1 MRTLKKTLC
10 LVLCLVMMAGL
21 CVIGANAAYT
31 DENEIQYK
39 EAVGVLSMIKVI
51 EGYPTG
57 DYKPT
62 ATLNRAEAAAIMT
75 RLLAVKEE
83 GPKTSSFTDMAGYDW
98 AQPYVAYCE
107 AAGIIAG
114 VGGGKFAPAAKLTT
128 AQFAKM
134 LLCALGFDADRE
146 GLVGPSWEIN
156 TVKLVNTIDLA
167 DALEVITW
175 AEDEYIT
182 REQAA
187 QMAFNTLVTPMV
199 EYDANGVYF
208 LKDGTP
214 TNPRNQITNNAYSF
228 VSNGSVAVWNN
239 RLMDFCEYNFP
250 TLKVKADEDEFGL
263 PCRFWFFGKDAQDYK
278 YTDAK
283 LGYKAIDYSAV
294 LRVYAED
301 AAEITGKQLFKDTAS
316 DGNSASLDLYVNG
329 EYQGTVAAK
338 KTDKDYILFDL
349 GLAGATTYLLD
360 AEYNDGIG
368 DTLIVK
374 APFLAKVTG
383 VTEGEDRSISIEAYV
398 DGGKRTAASFETE
411 DFERGDYILVYVK
424 GFKSTF
430 KADDVIEAELAETAG
445 GTLTKINL
453 VEGYAS
459 SAVTLDGVRYP
470 AGSPMLAQL
479 GPVVGSPV
487 YCDKELYVLRTGY
500 TAFLSNG
507 YVIGIVGDAVVFSD
521 CVYLVKGDVPA
532 TPKAL
537 STMATDALLDYTSD
551 AGYLG
556 AFVNFDAELKE
567 GIIPLA
573 KGPIKENTKEA
584 TWYKSAA
591 LKTLDGKYLPGKVA
605 ITTLKPTVP
614 ALGDPSGYVVTND
627 ATIFILRTK
636 TDKFERYEGIKNVP
650 TYTKLDTKTL
660 PDGSAVYADAI
671 VNNGFAVAVYIDLRG
686 INPDT
691 PAAAAEAPIY
701 VISKALTKEV
711 DGAFDVFTYNVIKDG
726 KKATLKSL
734 VDGIEPGL
742 YTPYYDKDGR
752 ITKVEKFDAMA
763 FTGDVD
769 FMENTVKLG
778 GVKEDGTPYSM
789 AYAVLPDAK
798 CFIITGDLIADPDVK
813 VTEGT
818 PTTLTYN
825 KGTVY
830 MLFDKAGKVSEL
842 YFIPDTT
849 T

>member
-10 LVLCLVMMAGL
+10 LVLCLAMMVGL
-21 CVIGANAAYT
+21 CVIGTSAAYT
-31 DENEIQYK
+31 DESEITYK
-39 EAVGVLSMIKVI
+39 EAVGVLSMLKVL
-51 EGYPTG
+51 EGYPAG

-75 RLLAVKEE
+75 RLLAVKEQ
-83 GPKTSSFTDMAGYDW
+83 GPKTSSFTDMADYAW
-98 AQPYVAYCE
+98 AQPYVGYCE

-114 VGGGKFAPAAKLTT
+114 VGGGQFAPGAKLTT

-134 LLCALGFDADRE
+134 LLCALGYDAERE
-146 GLVGPSWEIN
+146 GLVGNSWEIN
-156 TVKLVNTIDLA
+156 TVKLVNRIDLA
-167 DALEVITW
+167 EGIAVITW
-175 AEDEYIT
+175 AENEYIT

-187 QMAFNTLVTPMV
+187 QMAFNTLTTPMV
-199 EYDANGVYF
+199 EYDATGIYF

-214 TNPRNQITNNAYSF
+214 TNPINSIVNNAYSF

-263 PCRFWFFGKDAQDYK
+263 PCHFWFFGTNAEDYK
-278 YTDAK
+278 YTEAK
-283 LGYKAIDYSAV
+283 LGCKAIDYSAV

-301 AAEITGKQLFKDTAS
+301 AAEITGKQLFKDTAA
-316 DGNSASLDLYVNG
+316 DGNGTYLDVYVNG
-329 EYQGTVAAK
+329 EYDGQIYAS
-338 KTDKDYILFDL
+338 KTDKDYFLFDL
-349 GLAGATTYLLD
+349 GLAGATSYLLD
-360 AEYNDGIG
+360 TDNDGIG

-374 APFLAKVTG
+374 APTLAKVTG

-430 KADDVIEAELAETAG
+430 TGDDVIEAELAETAG

-453 VEGYAS
+453 VEGFAS
-459 SAVTLDGVRYP
+459 SAVTLNGVRYP

-487 YCDKELYVLRTGY
+487 YCDKEFYALRTGY
-500 TAFLSNG
+500 TAFLNNG
-507 YVIGIVGDAVVFSD
+507 YVIGIIGDAVVFSD
-521 CVYLVKGDVPA
+521 CIYVVKGDVPA
-532 TPKAL
+532 TPGAL
-537 STMATDALLDYTSD
+537 NALKPGMDYDSD
-551 AGYLG
+551 AGYLAG
-556 AFVNFDAELKE
+556 YVDFEAKYDEFVT
-567 GIIPLA
+567 A
-573 KGPIKENTKEA
+573 KQIKENSEA
-584 TWYKSAA
+584 STWYKSTK
-591 LKTLDGKYLPGKVA
+591 LNKLDSKYLSGKVA
-605 ITTLKPTVP
+605 IKTLKPTVP
-614 ALGDPSGYVVTND
+614 ALGDDLGYVVTND

-636 TDKFERYEGIKNVP
+636 TAKFERYEGIKNVP
-650 TYTKLDTKTL
+650 TYTKLDEKTL
-660 PDGSAVYADAI
+660 PDGTAVYADAI

-686 INPDT
+686 IDPDT
-691 PAAAAEAPIY
+691 PAASAEAPIY

-711 DGAFDVFTYNVIKDG
+711 DGDLDVYTYNVIKDG

-734 VDGIEPGL
+734 IDEIEPGL

-752 ITKVEKFDAMA
+752 ITKVEKFDAMV

-778 GVKEDGTPYSM
+778 GVKDDGTPYSY

-798 CFIITGDLIADPDVK
+798 CFIITGDLITNPNVK

-818 PTTLTYN
+818 PSTLTYN

-842 YFIPDTT
+842 YFIPET
-849 T
+849 